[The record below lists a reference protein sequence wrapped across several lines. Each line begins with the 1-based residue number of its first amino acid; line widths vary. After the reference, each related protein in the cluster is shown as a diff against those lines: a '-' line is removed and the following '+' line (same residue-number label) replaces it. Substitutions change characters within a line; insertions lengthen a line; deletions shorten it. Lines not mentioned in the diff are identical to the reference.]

1 MKETRRIHGKNTR
14 SGAPGRVKR
23 WLIGAEGW
31 LSARSW
37 RYLAGPVVAVLCV
50 LVLIMP
56 SAYVV
61 QMPGPTQNVLGGV
74 SGKQVV
80 AVSMPNARPDL
91 AVGQTVGIQL
101 NPGDCVVL
109 KS

>member
-37 RYLAGPVVAVLCV
+37 RYLAGPLVAVLCV

-61 QMPGPTQNVLGGV
+61 QV
-74 SGKQVV
+74 
-80 AVSMPNARPDL
+80 
-91 AVGQTVGIQL
+91 
-101 NPGDCVVL
+101 PGDAECARGGFRQAGHRRFRCENV
-109 KS
+109 

>member
-37 RYLAGPVVAVLCV
+37 RYLAGPLVAVLCV

-56 SAYVV
+56 ARMWCRCPADTECARGGFR
-61 QMPGPTQNVLGGV
+61 QAGHRRFRCENV
-74 SGKQVV
+74 
-80 AVSMPNARPDL
+80 
-91 AVGQTVGIQL
+91 
-101 NPGDCVVL
+101 
-109 KS
+109 

>member
-37 RYLAGPVVAVLCV
+37 RYLAGPLVAVLCV

-61 QMPGPTQNVLGGV
+61 QVPGPTPSGTIKGFAPRPRLRAVFYFCVLRV
-74 SGKQVV
+74 
-80 AVSMPNARPDL
+80 DL
-91 AVGQTVGIQL
+91 
-101 NPGDCVVL
+101 P
-109 KS
+109 

>member
-37 RYLAGPVVAVLCV
+37 RYLAGPLVAVLCV

-61 QMPGPTQNVLGGV
+61 QVPGPDTECARGGFRQAGHRRFRCENV
-74 SGKQVV
+74 
-80 AVSMPNARPDL
+80 
-91 AVGQTVGIQL
+91 
-101 NPGDCVVL
+101 
-109 KS
+109 

>member
-37 RYLAGPVVAVLCV
+37 RYLAGPLVAVLCV
-50 LVLIMP
+50 LALD
-56 SAYVV
+56 
-61 QMPGPTQNVLGGV
+61 V
-74 SGKQVV
+74 SYARTREGSEGER
-80 AVSMPNARPDL
+80 ARRVSRFFR
-91 AVGQTVGIQL
+91 
-101 NPGDCVVL
+101 
-109 KS
+109 